1 MDLKDEFYEDE
12 MLSYC
17 EPCELWL
24 KDSCYLYDHPFGSIP
39 LFPMMAIMQQ
49 RVKSK
54 KRRSLTWRP
63 CPKGVDLIF
72 NKGQVHGPPLS
83 MAIGA
88 GITAS

>member
-12 MLSYC
+12 LSWYC
-17 EPCELWL
+17 ELYEFWTN
-24 KDSCYLYDHPFGSIP
+24 DSCYLYDHPFGSIC